1 MSLSFTIQPAVVF
14 SYPSA
19 KDFTN
24 ILKTL
29 SEIVDEVLFKVSEKG
44 VNVKALDPSR
54 VAMISITLP
63 AESFQEF
70 RAEKEL
76 SIGLAVG
83 NLTKILKQLKKGDK
97 LTIGANEESVEI
109 LVEGTSM
116 RRYKFRNI
124 EVVEEEIPE
133 LSPQYDVEASVLSSP
148 FRTALSELA
157 SVTSTIGIT
166 ATQDALTLLDF
177 DSKRSTY
184 KLTTASGNVISL
196 NVKKENV
203 VGAYDSEYVA
213 KIEDILRLSNIIDV
227 KFGSEAPLYISAEFS
242 GGKAEYYLAA
252 KI

>member
-1 MSLSFTIQPAVVF
+1 LSISLTIEPVVLF

-29 SEIVDEVLFKVSEKG
+29 SEIVDEVLLKVSEKG

-54 VAMISITLP
+54 VAMISVTLP
-63 AESFQEF
+63 AESFQDF
-70 RAEKEL
+70 KVEKEL

-83 NLTKILKQLKKGDK
+83 NLAKILKQLKKGDK
-97 LTIGANEESVEI
+97 ITMCANEENVEI
-109 LVEGTSM
+109 LVEGTSV

-157 SVTSTIGIT
+157 SITNTIGFT

-177 DSKRSTY
+177 DTKRSTY

-203 VGAYDSEYVA
+203 LTPYDSEYLA
-213 KIEDILRLSNIIDV
+213 RIEDILRLSNILDV
-227 KFGSEAPLYISAEFS
+227 KFGSEAPLYLAAEFS